1 MFLDL
6 THQPFTNTWY
16 NGATVGNVQGAP
28 LIPQPNRRDQILMF
42 GMQATYELFKGLE
55 AGIHWYFI
63 RDNSNINLYNYSR
76 HIAGGQLAY
85 RY

>member
-1 MFLDL
+1 
-6 THQPFTNTWY
+6 
-16 NGATVGNVQGAP
+16 
-28 LIPQPNRRDQILMF
+28 MF

>member
-1 MFLDL
+1 MNSSKAWK
-6 THQPFTNTWY
+6 P
-16 NGATVGNVQGAP
+16 A
-28 LIPQPNRRDQILMF
+28 
-42 GMQATYELFKGLE
+42 
-55 AGIHWYFI
+55 IHWYFI

>member
-6 THQPFTNTWY
+6 TQQPFTHTWY
-16 NGATVGNVQGAP
+16 NGATVGNIQGAP
-28 LIPQPNRRDQILMF
+28 LVSQPKRRDQILMF

-63 RDNSNINLYNYSR
+63 RDNSNIDLYNYSR
-76 HIAGGQLAY
+76 HITGGQLAY